1 LTLENIKGKPFGN
14 PPKIIPENANHT
26 QHAEAIMQDYRFK
39 TLSDTDEVLVYEN
52 GVYKFGG
59 EVKIKE
65 ECEKRIKSCNI
76 YMVNQI
82 TATIKRSTYINRNEF
97 DQDPDIISLK
107 NGMLNIKTGEFS
119 KFNPNILCRNQIPV
133 VYDPKSGPIKFIKFL
148 MDCLPDFRDR
158 ITIIEEFASTL
169 IKQPNFEKVSM
180 YIGGGSNGKSTFLK
194 LISRFLGLEN
204 IASVSIHDLTYSRFA
219 PARLDGKLANIYS
232 DIVNTELKQLGRFK
246 ALVSGDPIDAEKK
259 GKDAFTLINKAK
271 MFYSANQIPEID
283 DDSDAV
289 FRRFLITEWTQQF
302 GNEPDVD
309 SGIYQKDTELLD
321 RLCTE
326 KEFSGILNLLLFT
339 VKRLLKKNKFTFE
352 QTIEQ
357 VRKTMKER
365 ADPILL
371 FCNNCLVVDPK
382 AMLAKKI
389 IYRKYCE
396 WSTENKQI
404 IKPDRQFNAKLNQ
417 IMNVMSSTQKVNGKA
432 TKVWM
437 GVKFN
442 ESVTGVTSVTNLD
455 SY

>member
-1 LTLENIKGKPFGN
+1 
-14 PPKIIPENANHT
+14 
-26 QHAEAIMQDYRFK
+26 MQDYRFK
-39 TLSDTDEVLVYEN
+39 TLSDTDEILVYET
-52 GVYKFGG
+52 GVYRLGG

-82 TATIKRSTYINRNEF
+82 TGTIKRSTYIKREEF

-107 NGMLNIKTGEFS
+107 NGLLNIKTGEFT
-119 KFNPNILCRNQIPV
+119 KFNPNVLCRNQIPV
-133 VYDPKSGPIKFIKFL
+133 IYDPKSGPKKFIKFL

-158 ITIIEEFASTL
+158 ITVIEQFASTL

-232 DIVNTELKQLGRFK
+232 DIVNSELEQLGRFK

-259 GKDAFTLINKAK
+259 GKDAFSLINHAK

-289 FRRFLITEWTQQF
+289 FRRFLVTEWTQRY
-302 GNEPDVD
+302 GNEPDVE
-309 SGIYQKDTELLD
+309 SGIYQKDTELID
-321 RLCTE
+321 KLCTE

-339 VKRLLKKNKFTFE
+339 VKRLLKQNKFTFD

-365 ADPILL
+365 ADSILL
-371 FCNNCLVVDPK
+371 FCNNYLVTDSE
-382 AMLAKKI
+382 AMLPKKI
-389 IYRKYCE
+389 IYRKYCD

-404 IKPDRQFNAKLNQ
+404 IKPERQFNAKLNQ
-417 IMNVMSSTQKVNGKA
+417 VMNVMSSTQKVNKKA

-437 GVKFN
+437 GIKFN
-442 ESVTGVTSVTNLD
+442 ELVTGVTSVTNLD